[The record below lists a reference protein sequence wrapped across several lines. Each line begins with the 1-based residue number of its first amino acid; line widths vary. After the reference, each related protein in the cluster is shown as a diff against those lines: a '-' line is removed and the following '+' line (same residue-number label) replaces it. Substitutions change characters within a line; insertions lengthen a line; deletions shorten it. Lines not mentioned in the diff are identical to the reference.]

1 MKKAWM
7 LVSALL
13 TLLTLAGADYVLSTG
28 GKASAGYACVPMAL
42 ALASWS
48 LSRKS
53 K

>member
-13 TLLTLAGADYVLSTG
+13 TLLTLAGV
-28 GKASAGYACVPMAL
+28 GYACVPTAL